1 MRTRHLIAFFL
12 LIPWIGFAQA
22 PKEQTGSCAGCFSE
36 PQSTLLFS
44 SLIGAPNFGEF
55 TLVTPNGNFTVPQ
68 LPGSTGNNISPAWAI
83 SPLGDRVAGGLR
95 FALNADLVKCDPTKK
110 GWCDLQPRPVY
121 KVVLGV
127 YSVREETWKQY
138 GDFSLLGPPAFS
150 PDGKRIAFD
159 EERGCT
165 VAACDEDL
173 MILDLE
179 TGQMKP
185 VPEARSLNES
195 WEPSWSPDGRFLA
208 VTSNDKPGWGQ
219 IVVIDLATGAKKTIA
234 EGTNPSWSPKG
245 DWIAYA
251 STVRCMI
258 IHPDGT
264 GARSVVDKQSKWLKY
279 TLDAPILWS
288 PDERRLLLNQRKIFG
303 SDLRVIMVDLATD
316 HVIMK
321 SKNGEVVT
329 GWVPYPGK

>member
-1 MRTRHLIAFFL
+1 M
-12 LIPWIGFAQA
+12 
-22 PKEQTGSCAGCFSE
+22 
-36 PQSTLLFS
+36 
-44 SLIGAPNFGEF
+44 
-55 TLVTPNGNFTVPQ
+55 
-68 LPGSTGNNISPAWAI
+68 
-83 SPLGDRVAGGLR
+83 
-95 FALNADLVKCDPTKK
+95 
-110 GWCDLQPRPVY
+110 
-121 KVVLGV
+121 
-127 YSVREETWKQY
+127 
-138 GDFSLLGPPAFS
+138 
-150 PDGKRIAFD
+150 
-159 EERGCT
+159 
-165 VAACDEDL
+165 
-173 MILDLE
+173 
-179 TGQMKP
+179 
-185 VPEARSLNES
+185 
-195 WEPSWSPDGRFLA
+195 
-208 VTSNDKPGWGQ
+208 
-219 IVVIDLATGAKKTIA
+219 VIDLATGAKKTIA